1 MISGVAE
8 AFMQVHFFN
17 SEAMLYKSS
26 HDMESASKLQTSFIQ
41 CDRERHEVLFDNT
54 LLFMKLPKVHLNG
67 TVLLTFSQQ

>member
-8 AFMQVHFFN
+8 AFMQVYFFD

-41 CDRERHEVLFDNT
+41 CDRERHEVLCDNT
-54 LLFMKLPKVHLNG
+54 LLFMILSKIHLNG
-67 TVLLTFSQQ
+67 TVI